1 MRYCQC
7 IKSKRLWL
15 ADGQRLELRRKV
27 LSGYRSG
34 DVINNFFFMGEY
46 KISLKSNN

>member
-1 MRYCQC
+1 MRYCQS

-15 ADGQRLELRRKV
+15 ADGQRMELRRKV

-34 DVINNFFFMGEY
+34 DVINNLSLMEKLY
-46 KISLKSNN
+46 ISLGGNN